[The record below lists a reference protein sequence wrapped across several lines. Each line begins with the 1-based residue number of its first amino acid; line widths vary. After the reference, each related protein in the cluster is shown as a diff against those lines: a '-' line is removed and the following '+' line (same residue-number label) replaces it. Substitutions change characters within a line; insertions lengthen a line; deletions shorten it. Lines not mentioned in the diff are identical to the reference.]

1 MASSVALR
9 KNIEFW
15 HWYPE
20 LLVRD
25 LTPEQMRWQPE
36 HHDTSITFAL
46 WHTYRAADE
55 LVHGMVMQRPSVF
68 ASQGWDAR
76 LPVAETGATPFGNAM
91 TREQI
96 GGLHLDVDAL
106 LAYAKAVGASIGAY
120 VDEMSDEEAAA
131 EVRLPFFSQVYPGF
145 DVLSKA
151 ETITFFA
158 IGHTSEHLG
167 EVQMVRGL
175 MGLKGAPL

>member
-1 MASSVALR
+1 MPFAPLT
-9 KNIEFW
+9 KNIDFW

-20 LLVRD
+20 LLVQD

-36 HHDTSITFAL
+36 QHDSTIAFAL

-68 ASQGWDAR
+68 TSQDWAAR
-76 LPVAETGATPFGNAM
+76 LPVDKTGVTPFGNGLG
-91 TREQI
+91 REQI
-96 GGLHLDVDAL
+96 AAMDLPAQQLC
-106 LAYAKAVGASIGAY
+106 AYAKAVGASINAY
-120 VDEMSDEEAAA
+120 IASLSDEDAEA
-131 EVRLPFFSQVYPGF
+131 EVALPFFSQVYPGY
-145 DVLSKA
+145 DRMSRID
-151 ETITFFA
+151 TIAFFA

-167 EVQMVRGL
+167 EVQFLRGM